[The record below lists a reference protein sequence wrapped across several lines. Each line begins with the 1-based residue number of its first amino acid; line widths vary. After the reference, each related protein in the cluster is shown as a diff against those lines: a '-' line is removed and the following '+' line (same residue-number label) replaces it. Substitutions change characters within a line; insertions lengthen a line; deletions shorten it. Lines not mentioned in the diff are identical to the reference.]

1 LLRKS
6 ADVRTLVYLAVAVA
20 LIVVQWNLKSFHLSL
35 YVWSLFMGI
44 TAAVISHN
52 HNHTPIWKNRA
63 LNVVTSWVISVLYGH
78 PAIAWVPTHNQT
90 HHKYNN
96 REGDTSRSPKIFKG
110 NHLLSLLVYPT
121 ATGIAQM
128 PEIATYLA
136 NLRRRSKRL
145 WYAAMSEYV
154 VFFGVLAG
162 AFLLDWRKALVFVLV
177 PQQFSL
183 FMIQVFNYVQHVE
196 ADAES
201 DWNHSRNFISSV
213 LNVLLFNNG
222 YHTVHHLKP
231 GLHWSETPALHAE
244 HAAKIHPALQQ
255 KSWWG
260 YMLKT
265 FFVRPFTGEAPPLAA
280 VSPVVPVAE

>member
-1 LLRKS
+1 MPVVALLPYLRPELAIWLCPLS
-6 ADVRTLVYLAVAVA
+6 CYLA
-20 LIVVQWNLKSFHLSL
+20 LSA
-35 YVWSLFMGI
+35 G
-44 TAAVISHN
+44 VIAHN
-52 HNHTPIWKNRA
+52 HNHTPTFRDRKHNGVFGNW
-63 LNVVTSWVISVLYGH
+63 LSVFYGY
-78 PAIAWVPTHNQT
+78 PTFAWVPTHNQT

-183 FMIQVFNYVQHVE
+183 FMIQVFNL
-196 ADAES
+196 S
-201 DWNHSRNFISSV
+201 
-213 LNVLLFNNG
+213 L
-222 YHTVHHLKP
+222 
-231 GLHWSETPALHAE
+231 
-244 HAAKIHPALQQ
+244 IHI
-255 KSWWG
+255 
-260 YMLKT
+260 
-265 FFVRPFTGEAPPLAA
+265 
-280 VSPVVPVAE
+280 